1 MLLNEPYF
9 RFDPI
14 ETEPGIG
21 IIDAINEHDIYSHA
35 MGFSCR
41 ESKESLSE
49 IHARLTG
56 R

>member
-1 MLLNEPYF
+1 MLLHEPYF

-21 IIDAINEHDIYSHA
+21 IIDAITEHDIYGGVMSP
-35 MGFSCR
+35 SCR
-41 ESKESLSE
+41 ESESLSE

-56 R
+56 C